1 MKTLLINDDGIHA
14 PGLRAAAG
22 ALQEVGDVV
31 VIAPDREQSG
41 VGGALTLRNPVRA
54 REVSFDP
61 GPPGNGAAAGKITA
75 YAVEGTPADCCVL
88 ALEKLAGTV
97 DLVVSGINSGSN
109 LGWDVMVSG
118 TVGGAVQ
125 AFVRGY
131 PTIAISVG
139 SIRDPMFGP
148 AARLLT
154 ELANKLK
161 DWPRDRE
168 LFLNVNVP
176 SMAPDRIK
184 GIEVTRLGGRSYGE
198 SVREEGIGAQKRYW
212 INRDRPMA
220 RDPETGTDTWA
231 AKNDHISI
239 TPLHIGLGNPDQIP
253 SIRDFLAGLS
263 ADLLDSQASIPAD
276 ASPGSLLDPS

>member
-1 MKTLLINDDGIHA
+1 M
-14 PGLRAAAG
+14 
-22 ALQEVGDVV
+22 V

-97 DLVVSGINSGSN
+97 DLVVSGIKLRVQPGVGRNGVGDRGRRGAGIRPGLSHHRHIRRLHTRSYVRPGGPPTDGTGQQVERLAARPRVVPERQRTEHGAGTGSRASRSP
-109 LGWDVMVSG
+109 GWEAVPTASRCAKRGLERRSG
-118 TVGGAVQ
+118 TGLTA
-125 AFVRGY
+125 
-131 PTIAISVG
+131 IA
-139 SIRDPMFGP
+139 RWP
-148 AARLLT
+148 ATL
-154 ELANKLK
+154 
-161 DWPRDRE
+161 
-168 LFLNVNVP
+168 
-176 SMAPDRIK
+176 
-184 GIEVTRLGGRSYGE
+184 
-198 SVREEGIGAQKRYW
+198 
-212 INRDRPMA
+212 RPA
-220 RDPETGTDTWA
+220 TDTWA